1 MPGFHT
7 HITVSTAVGIG
18 YAVWGGTQY
27 DLTIGTC
34 ALAGGLCAI
43 AGVMPDLDSDSG
55 VPSRETIGFAAAIVP
70 MLVFNKLQV
79 YGLTIEQMVL
89 FGAPMYLLIRFG
101 LGTIFK
107 SASVH
112 RGMFHSIPAAVIA
125 GLIGYLVC
133 DSGAHLVHN
142 YKAFAVGLGYLV
154 HLVLDEIWSVEV
166 GAGSARLKKSF
177 GTSLKFFGDNPGTT
191 MMTYCLLCLLLMFA
205 ANEQSQPPTPSAFA
219 RRHIDP
225 NTPPVQSVRPGGPAP
240 NAPGV
245 PAPNTNRSTTVP
257 HNPAP
262 SSDGWER
269 PKTLSRRTR
278 LDDPWK

>member
-1 MPGFHT
+1 MPGFKT

-34 ALAGGLCAI
+34 ALAGGLCSI
-43 AGVMPDLDSDSG
+43 GGILPDLDSDSG
-55 VPSRETIGFAAAIVP
+55 VPSRETIGFAAAVVP

-101 LGTIFK
+101 LGAIFK
-107 SASVH
+107 SANVH
-112 RGMFHSIPAAVIA
+112 RGMFHSIPAAMIA
-125 GLIGYLVC
+125 GLIGYLLC

-142 YKAFAVGLGYLV
+142 YKAFAVGLGYMV

-166 GAGSARLKKSF
+166 HSGLVRLKKSS
-177 GTSLKFFGDNPGTT
+177 GTALKFFGENPGST

-219 RRHIDP
+219 RRHLNP
-225 NTPPVQSVRPGGPAP
+225 GMLPVPSVRPGVP
-240 NAPGV
+240 V
-245 PAPNTNRSTTVP
+245 PAPNRTATVP
-257 HNPAP
+257 QDPSP

-269 PKTLSRRTR
+269 PKTISRRTR
-278 LDDPWK
+278 LDDPW

>member
-27 DLTIGTC
+27 DLPISTC
-34 ALAGGLCAI
+34 LLAGGLCSVG
-43 AGVMPDLDSDSG
+43 GVMPDLDSDSG

-107 SASVH
+107 SANVH

-133 DSGAHLVHN
+133 DSGVHLVHN

-154 HLVLDEIWSVEV
+154 HLILDEIWSVDV
-166 GAGSARLKKSF
+166 HHGRVKKSF
-177 GTSLKFFGDNPGTT
+177 GTAMKFFGENPGST
-191 MMTYCLLCLLLMFA
+191 MMTYCVLCLLLMFA
-205 ANEQSQPPTPSAFA
+205 ANEQTQPPTPTAFA
-219 RRHIDP
+219 RRHM
-225 NTPPVQSVRPGGPAP
+225 PVESQSVQGQGFAAPVLNPTRSATLPRNPG
-240 NAPGV
+240 
-245 PAPNTNRSTTVP
+245 TQ
-257 HNPAP
+257 

-269 PKTLSRRTR
+269 PRTTTRRTR
-278 LDDPWK
+278 MDDPWR

>member
-1 MPGFHT
+1 MPGFQT

-27 DLTIGTC
+27 DLPISTC
-34 ALAGGLCAI
+34 LLAGGLCSV

-55 VPSRETIGFAAAIVP
+55 VPSRETIGFAAAVVP

-79 YGLTIEQMVL
+79 YGLSIEQMVL

-107 SASVH
+107 SANVH

-154 HLVLDEIWSVEV
+154 HLVLDEIWSVDV
-166 GAGSARLKKSF
+166 HQGRLKKSF
-177 GTSLKFFGDNPGTT
+177 GTAMKFFGENPGST
-191 MMTYCLLCLLLMFA
+191 MMTYCVLCLLLMFA
-205 ANEQSQPPTPSAFA
+205 ANEQTQPVTPTAFA
-219 RRHIDP
+219 RRHMSTVDS
-225 NTPPVQSVRPGGPAP
+225 QSVQGQAPVPNVSRSATLPRSPA
-240 NAPGV
+240 
-245 PAPNTNRSTTVP
+245 TQST
-257 HNPAP
+257 
-262 SSDGWER
+262 DGWER
-269 PKTLSRRTR
+269 PKTTSRRTR
-278 LDDPWK
+278 MDDPWR

>member
-27 DLTIGTC
+27 DLPVSTC

-43 AGVMPDLDSDSG
+43 AGIMPDLDSDSG
-55 VPSRETIGFAAAIVP
+55 VPSREIIGFAAAIVP

-89 FGAPMYLLIRFG
+89 FGAPLYLLIRFG

-107 SASVH
+107 SANVH
-112 RGMFHSIPAAVIA
+112 RGMFHSIPAAIIA

-154 HLVLDEIWSVEV
+154 HLILDEIWSVDV
-166 GAGSARLKKSF
+166 KNARVKKSF
-177 GTSLKFFGDNPGTT
+177 GTALKFFGENPGTT
-191 MMTYCLLCLLLMFA
+191 MMTYCLMTLLLMFA
-205 ANEQSQPPTPSAFA
+205 ANEQTQPVTPTAYA
-219 RRHIDP
+219 RRHMDP
-225 NTPPVQSVRPGGPAP
+225 SMQAIGP
-240 NAPGV
+240 NASRSAAV
-245 PAPNTNRSTTVP
+245 PA
-257 HNPAP
+257 NPASP
-262 SSDGWER
+262 PADNGWQR
-269 PKTLSRRTR
+269 PKTTSRRTR
-278 LDDPWK
+278 LDDPWR